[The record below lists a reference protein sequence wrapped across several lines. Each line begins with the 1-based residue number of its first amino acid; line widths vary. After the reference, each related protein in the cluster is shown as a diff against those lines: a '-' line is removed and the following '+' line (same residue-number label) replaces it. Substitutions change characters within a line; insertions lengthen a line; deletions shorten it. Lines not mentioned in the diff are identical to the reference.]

1 MNSRSLMTA
10 REFLESISLSQYAD
24 VFEENDIEPEILAEL
39 LENDLVEMG
48 IQSLGHR
55 KRILKA
61 ILALSAPV
69 SGEALEKPWTDVAPD
84 RPAQSDGSGSRPR
97 AEQKERRQVT
107 VLFADLT
114 GYTRLTRE
122 LPVED
127 LHAILGEF
135 YDRFGEIVKRVGGT
149 VDRHIGDCVMAVFGA
164 PVSYGNDVER
174 ALRAT
179 LAMHDAMQEMTRRHG
194 RPLSVHIGVAAG
206 RVLFS
211 NRGQGARSQDFTLTG
226 DSVNLASRLAGKAE
240 GGQTLVS
247 QEIHQLVG
255 DSIRSERVADIDAK
269 GFDAQVEAWR
279 FVDFVH
285 HHGHVNFVGR
295 ENELALSYRALDA
308 CLASGTGKVLIV
320 RGDAGIGKTAFLD
333 KITAAAAT
341 RGFQCFKTLLLDF
354 GLGDT
359 GSAISTIAAQLSGL
373 DPGATESAILQ
384 AAADWCSAGVLDDRG
399 RDFFLNIMGVRSDVG
414 GMAFLDAMGAAARA
428 AGRQATIGRLLVASA
443 RKAPLVCTIEDLHWA
458 NAETLSLIAHLAICT
473 TEEPILLL
481 LTTRLE
487 GDPVTPGWRETAA
500 PAAFEIIDLSPLNPR
515 EARALIDLNHSHK
528 RHLIEECLQ
537 KAEGNPLFLDQ
548 LLRHASDM
556 AGEEVPGSIQS
567 LMQSRMDR
575 LSVDD
580 RKILCAASVIGQRF
594 SLEAVMMLA
603 GIEVYDERPLVKA
616 SMIRQVSGGFLFSH
630 ALIRDAVYQT
640 MLRDEAQA
648 LHARAAHWFKGH
660 DILLEAE
667 HLEKAKSPNA
677 AAACLAAARHAAA
690 EFRQDLALD
699 LANRG
704 LAMDPKGDVRIDL
717 LLLRGDVARDLGQ
730 GQASLE
736 AFHTALGEATTVW
749 HRLAAQIGMISTMR
763 ILDQLEDAERIIAEA
778 EQTEPTTALLPHLSK
793 LHYLKGSL
801 AFPKGD
807 MKGCLA
813 AHSTARD
820 LAKRAAEP
828 ELEARALSG
837 LGDAYYAQG
846 RMFRAYE
853 VIEDCLALC
862 EMHHLTAVEAANRF
876 MRGTLRIYMNQTE
889 PALDDALRSAEL
901 ARSVGQFR
909 PEIVSRLVAGWVMQ
923 SMNRGAEAR
932 AQIELGLEAVGH
944 LGAKRFE
951 PFLQETLVRV
961 ALAEGDHEGARHL
974 AGRML
979 DTARQLKLMNFI
991 GPWVLATAAL
1001 ASPRDQ
1007 QKALLDEGEALLAQ
1021 GCVGHN
1027 YFRFN
1032 IYAGICAANRGDIAD
1047 LRRYCDAL
1055 DNYTRDEPTP
1065 WSDFY
1070 VATGRAIA
1078 DHLEGDSSAGQ
1089 RLQALRKTAAAA
1101 SLHAAAGRIDAL
1113 LN

>member
-1 MNSRSLMTA
+1 MNSRPQMTA

-24 VFEENDIEPEILAEL
+24 IFEENDIDPEILAEL
-39 LENDLVEMG
+39 RENDLVEMG

-61 ILALSAPV
+61 ILSLSAE
-69 SGEALEKPWTDVAPD
+69 GVAETPQQSPP
-84 RPAQSDGSGSRPR
+84 PAPPAGSPR
-97 AEQKERRQVT
+97 MVEPLATPGTEQKERRQVT

-179 LAMHDAMQEMTRRHG
+179 LAMHDAMKDMTRRHG

-206 RVLFS
+206 LVLFS

-226 DSVNLASRLAGKAE
+226 DSVNLASRLASKAE

-247 QEIHQLVG
+247 QEIHHIVG
-255 DSIRSERVADIDAK
+255 DSIRSEKVEDIEAK
-269 GFDAQVEAWR
+269 GFDARVEAWR
-279 FVDFVH
+279 FIDFVH
-285 HHGHVNFVGR
+285 HNTRANFVGR
-295 ENELALSYRALDA
+295 EAELAMANRALDG
-308 CLASGTGKVLIV
+308 CLNGGSGKVLVV

-333 KITAAAAT
+333 KVTATAT
-341 RGFQCFKTLLLDF
+341 ARGFQAFKTLLLDF

-384 AAADWCSAGVLDDRG
+384 AAAEWQNAGVLDDRG
-399 RDFFLNIMGVRSDVG
+399 RDFFLNIMGVRSDAG
-414 GMAFLDAMGAAARA
+414 GLAFLDAMGAAARA
-428 AGRQATIGRLLVASA
+428 AGRQATIGRMLVASA
-443 RKAPLVCTIEDLHWA
+443 RKAPLVCIIEDLHWA
-458 NAETLSLIAHLAICT
+458 NAETLSLIAHLAIRT
-473 TEEPILLL
+473 TEAPILLM

-487 GDPVTPGWRETAA
+487 GDPVTPAWRETAA
-500 PAAFEIIDLSPLNPR
+500 PAEIETIALSPLNPR
-515 EARALIDLNHSHK
+515 EARALIDLNHSQK

-556 AGEEVPGSIQS
+556 AGEVVPGSIQS

-616 SMIRQVSGGFLFSH
+616 SMIRPVSGGFLFSH

-667 HLEKAKSPNA
+667 HLEKAKSPHA

-690 EFRQDLALD
+690 EFRQELALD

-704 LAMDPKGDVRIDL
+704 LALDPSADTRIDL

-730 GQASLE
+730 GEASLE
-736 AFHTALGEATTVW
+736 AFRTALAESVSVG
-749 HRLAAQIGMISTMR
+749 HRLAARIGMISTMR
-763 ILDQLEDAERIIAEA
+763 ILDQMEDAERIIAEA
-778 EQTEPTTALLPHLSK
+778 EQTDPTPALLPHLSK

-807 MKGCLA
+807 FKGCLA

-853 VIEDCLALC
+853 VVEDCLALC

-876 MRGTLRIYMNQTE
+876 MRGTVRIYMNQTE
-889 PALDDALRSAEL
+889 AALDDALKSAEL
-901 ARSVGQFR
+901 ARSIGQFR

-923 SMNRGAEAR
+923 SMDRSAEAR
-932 AQIELGLEAVGH
+932 TQIELGLEAADH

-951 PFLQETLVRV
+951 PFLQETLVRA
-961 ALAEGDHEGARHL
+961 ALAEGDAEGARHL
-974 AGRML
+974 ASRML
-979 DTARQLKLMNFI
+979 ETARQLKLMNFI
-991 GPWVLATAAL
+991 GPWLLATAAL

-1007 QKALLDEGEALLAQ
+1007 QTALLAEGEALLAQ

-1032 IYAGICAANRGDIAD
+1032 VYAGMSAGNAGDVAG

-1055 DNYTRDEPTP
+1055 DAYTRDEPTP

-1078 DHLEGDSSAGQ
+1078 DQLDGDTGAAE
-1089 RLQALRKTAAAA
+1089 RLRNLRKTASAA
-1101 SLHAAAGRIDAL
+1101 SLNAAVRRIDAL
-1113 LN
+1113 LE